1 MTSADPPRELPV
13 ALLDRAFDEVQIGLA
28 LLSLTAHVLRVNP
41 AGAALLGR
49 KPDELVGQE
58 LGGLVHPD
66 DLREALGEVRRLEAA
81 GSAGPIVVR
90 LRCAGGHWRWIRA
103 HATLLPATDPVGFVV
118 FEDVTDELAVADAL
132 REAEERSARRYAQQL
147 DVVAIGRLA
156 LSGVSPQAVAQ
167 RATEV
172 VLERLGAHHVAVL
185 TDDGHEAGLLQMAG
199 AGSFAAMTGVYR
211 RPRDEPWR
219 EVVRRGEALFVHDL
233 LHGEVPLTD
242 EERAAVVGAELRS
255 VVLCPILPSK
265 AAPGALV
272 ATSSEVGAF
281 TRDDAGFLESVAH
294 VVAASLDTALALS
307 ELRHQALHDALTG
320 LANRSLVLEHL
331 ELSLQRA
338 KRHGHDLALVMCD
351 VDRFKTIN
359 DGYGHPAGDDVLRV
373 VGRRIA
379 RHLRPGDLLGRFG
392 GDELVVVLTELEDPE
407 QAEAVARRLVDA
419 VRAPIAVGDEVIRT
433 SISVGVAAASGR
445 DGCSSAELLRRAD
458 AALYEAKAAGRDRV
472 VVAD

>member
-1 MTSADPPRELPV
+1 MTSADPPRELLV

-132 REAEERSARRYAQQL
+132 REAEARSARRYAQQL

-272 ATSSEVGAF
+272 A
-281 TRDDAGFLESVAH
+281 
-294 VVAASLDTALALS
+294 ASLDTALALS

-359 DGYGHPAGDDVLRV
+359 DGYGHPAGDEVLRV